1 VPAPSAK
8 RDSKQSLLDRAD
20 AMLGK
25 LEDDLKTAA
34 SVAVSGVEL
43 ASKLASLSRSAPGDA
58 RPAGEPKPPARPAP
72 KKP

>member
-1 VPAPSAK
+1 
-8 RDSKQSLLDRAD
+8 
-20 AMLGK
+20 MLGK